1 MGRAE
6 ISWKKRTEE
15 GEKREVYA
23 KHVGDQWLF
32 YSREKRFDDWEPLAQ
47 PPLDDWLE
55 LLDGVRRRIGR
66 RRRAGDQSNF
76 ATLSRSRSMNSA
88 PTILIAPS
96 TQKAGEEFYDYAVSL
111 SDAYSRAVIE
121 GGGIPFITPCA
132 PGAKTVSEMVAPAD
146 GILLSGGDDIQPKL
160 YWEDVPE
167 DLAKTSKDHDP
178 QRDLFETV
186 LINEVFRQRKPMLA
200 ICRGHQMVNVALG
213 GTLIVDL
220 P

>member
-66 RRRAGDQSNF
+66 RLLRPEEEQRV
-76 ATLSRSRSMNSA
+76 
-88 PTILIAPS
+88 I
-96 TQKAGEEFYDYAVSL
+96 KA
-111 SDAYSRAVIE
+111 
-121 GGGIPFITPCA
+121 
-132 PGAKTVSEMVAPAD
+132 
-146 GILLSGGDDIQPKL
+146 ILLR
-160 YWEDVPE
+160 YPE
-167 DLAKTSKDHDP
+167 A
-178 QRDLFETV
+178 
-186 LINEVFRQRKPMLA
+186 EV
-200 ICRGHQMVNVALG
+200 
-213 GTLIVDL
+213 
-220 P
+220 